1 MKLNSELSSFEILI
15 KSIRRCLPNARVCAN
30 CKFWRK
36 EENSYGKFD
45 FFCTG
50 NGKKQPTG
58 PLHSCSCLDKNCRI
72 SFKKRVNF

>member
-58 PLHSCSCLDKNCRI
+58 PLNVCDCFDENHQI
-72 SFKKRVNF
+72 SFKKRINF